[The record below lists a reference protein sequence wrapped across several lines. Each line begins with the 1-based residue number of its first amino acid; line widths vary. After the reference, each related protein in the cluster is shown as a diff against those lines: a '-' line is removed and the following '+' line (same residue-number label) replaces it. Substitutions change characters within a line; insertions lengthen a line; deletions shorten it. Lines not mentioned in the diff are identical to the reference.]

1 MADVSE
7 TVLDARGLNCPL
19 PVLRARKRLR
29 QMPAGTLLRIE
40 ATDPGTVRDVRAMCD
55 ATGDELLESKA
66 EQGEF
71 SFLIR
76 KGS

>member
-1 MADVSE
+1 
-7 TVLDARGLNCPL
+7 LNCPL

-29 QMPAGTLLRIE
+29 QMPAGALLRIE
-40 ATDPGTVRDVRAMCD
+40 ATDPGTVRDVQAMCD

-76 KGS
+76 RNG

>member
-1 MADVSE
+1 
-7 TVLDARGLNCPL
+7 
-19 PVLRARKRLR
+19 
-29 QMPAGTLLRIE
+29 MPAGALLRIE
-40 ATDPGTVRDVRAMCD
+40 ATDPGTVRDVQAMCD

-76 KGS
+76 RNG